1 MTRRPNRR
9 LAALLFAVPLGLSA
23 CSGGD
28 VEAPEVNA
36 TPGDVD
42 VNAPDVDVTPGDID
56 APEVDAPDID
66 APDIDAPDI
75 DAPDIDAPD
84 VDADVDVDA
93 NGDDTE
99 GEVDNAQ

>member
-1 MTRRPNRR
+1 MTRRPTRR
-9 LAALLFAVPLGLSA
+9 LAALLVAVPLGLSA

-28 VEAPEVNA
+28 VDVDAPEVNA

-42 VNAPDVDVTPGDID
+42 VDVPDVD
-56 APEVDAPDID
+56 APDVDAPDID
-66 APDIDAPDI
+66 APDV

-93 NGDDTE
+93 NGDDTGE

>member
-1 MTRRPNRR
+1 MTRRPTRR
-9 LAALLFAVPLGLSA
+9 LAALLVAVPLGLSA

-28 VEAPEVNA
+28 V
-36 TPGDVD
+36 D
-42 VNAPDVDVTPGDID
+42 APDVDVTPGDVD
-56 APEVDAPDID
+56 APEIDVPDID
-66 APDIDAPDI
+66 APDVDV
-75 DAPDIDAPD
+75 PD